1 MYDSPEMDT
10 TREVMELTI
19 DLERQT
25 MRLYTRLSAV
35 FARDP
40 KLKEFW
46 FAMARD
52 EALHVG
58 ALELVSTV
66 LELEGKLELSSPI
79 SIDNAT
85 VRRLTALLE
94 RHCNDAIPSITI
106 ADALRIAVDIEE
118 SEVEDMVGD
127 LLKATQATGEYQRYL
142 RLLVHDLGDLSYM
155 IEQYCH
161 DSELLGR
168 CDRLV
173 NRHAEALRLSALH

>member
-1 MYDSPEMDT
+1 
-10 TREVMELTI
+10 MELTI

-25 MRLYTRLSAV
+25 MRLYTRFSAR
-35 FARDP
+35 FAREP

-66 LELEGKLELSSPI
+66 LELEGKLELRSPI
-79 SIDNAT
+79 SIDDAT
-85 VRRLTALLE
+85 IHRLTGLLE
-94 RHCNDAIPSITI
+94 RHCNDAVPTITI
-106 ADALRIAVDIEE
+106 GDALQIAVEIEE
-118 SEVEDMVGD
+118 SEVEDIVGD
-127 LLKATQATGEYQRYL
+127 LLKATQASGEYERYL

-161 DSELLGR
+161 DPELLAR
-168 CDRLV
+168 CDQLV
-173 NRHAEALRLSALH
+173 NRHAEVLRLSALH